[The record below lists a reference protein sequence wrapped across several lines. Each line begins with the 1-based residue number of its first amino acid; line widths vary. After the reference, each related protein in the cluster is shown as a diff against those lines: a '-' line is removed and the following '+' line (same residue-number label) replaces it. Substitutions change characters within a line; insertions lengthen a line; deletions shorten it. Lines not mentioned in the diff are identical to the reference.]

1 MTFQRKALVGAA
13 LLVLASA
20 PAMAVTRG
28 MVDTFEDG
36 TLMGWSS
43 GDANPNPP
51 MNIATGG
58 PNGANDNYMLLSASG
73 LAGPGGKLVAFAGP
87 QWSSSSN
94 YITAGITALG
104 MDVDNLGSTEIDLR
118 LYIVGTSGASV
129 VSKDAIVV
137 APGGGWQ
144 HVSFSLAPSAF
155 TSSPSDVLSS
165 VAQIRLFHGTTPAFP
180 GQNIAA
186 QLGVDNISA
195 VPEPAAWM
203 SFGAG
208 LALLWARRRSA

>member
-1 MTFQRKALVGAA
+1 MMFQRNALAGAA
-13 LLVLASA
+13 WLVLASA
-20 PAMAVTRG
+20 PAMAVSQG

-51 MNIATGG
+51 MNVDTGG
-58 PNGANDNYMLLSASG
+58 PGGANDNFMLLSASG
-73 LAGPGGKLVAFAGP
+73 FSGPGGKLVAFAGP
-87 QWSSSSN
+87 QWSSGSD
-94 YITAGITALG
+94 YIAAGITALG

-118 LYIVGTSGASV
+118 LFIVGTSGASV

-144 HVSFSLAPSAF
+144 HLSFSLAPSAF
-155 TSSPSDVLSS
+155 TTSPNDVLSS
-165 VAQIRLFHGTTPAFP
+165 VAQIRLFHGTSPAFP

-186 QLGVDNISA
+186 QLGVDNVSA
-195 VPEPAAWM
+195 VPEPTVWM
-203 SFGAG
+203 SLAAG
-208 LALLWARRRSA
+208 LALLRARRRTA